1 MTDAIALTWSAWDDL
16 TPVQAYDVLRL
27 RVDVFVVEQRC
38 AYPEIDG
45 RDLEPG
51 TQHLLA
57 TRNGRLVGYLR
68 LLEDGATD
76 STPARARIGRVCV
89 ARSARNE
96 GLASRLMRVAVA
108 TAGAREQVLDAQA
121 HLAGWYARF
130 GFTEASDV
138 YSEDGI
144 PHVTMLRPASAAPLA
159 PPAAGSGT
167 TRP

>member
-57 TRNGRLVGYLR
+57 TRGGRLVGYLR
-68 LLEDGATD
+68 LLEDGATE
-76 STPARARIGRVCV
+76 SSPARARIGRVCV
-89 ARSARNE
+89 AQSARNE

-108 TAGAREQVLDAQA
+108 TAGEREQVLDAQA
-121 HLAGWYARF
+121 HLARWYARF

-144 PHVTMLRPASAAPLA
+144 PHVTMLRPAAADA
-159 PPAAGSGT
+159 TTSRASG
-167 TRP
+167 